1 MPDELPNN
9 DNSEWLDLLVE
20 NYSLLY
26 DKFLENIKK
35 LEELKKKLNHY

>member
-9 DNSEWLDLLVE
+9 DNSEWEDLLVE
-20 NYSLLY
+20 QYSLLY

-35 LEELKKKLNHY
+35 LEELKKKINHY